1 MGDLTVRQD
10 AFCREYL
17 LDLNGTQAAIRA
29 GYAPKSAQAQA
40 SRLLTMPRVLEVVE
54 GLMVQRNTR
63 LQVDADFVLSRL
75 LAIDGLDPLAL
86 YEADGSFKPVS
97 EWPLVW
103 RQSVCA
109 LDWAMVKN
117 ADGGTMLMLKGVKW
131 PDKVR
136 NLELIGK
143 HVSVGAFKDR
153 VEVSGNLALAD
164 RMKAARERLG

>member
-1 MGDLTVRQD
+1 MENLTARQE

-17 LDLNGTQAAIRA
+17 LDLNGTQAATRA
-29 GYAPKSAQAQA
+29 GYASKSASARA
-40 SRLLTMPRVLEVVE
+40 CRLLAMPRIGAEIERLTA
-54 GLMVQRNTR
+54 LRNTR
-63 LQVDADFVLSRL
+63 LQVDADFVLRRL

-86 YEADGSFKPVS
+86 YEEDGSFKPVG

-117 ADGGTMLMLKGVKW
+117 ADGGAALMLKGVKW
-131 PDKVR
+131 PDKVK

-153 VEVSGNLALAD
+153 VEVSGSLTLAD
-164 RMKAARERLG
+164 RIKAARERLG